1 MFSSPA
7 SVESKYGKS
16 MKESC
21 ERVTASGSSRIDPAS
36 QGLNIGQIYWFGEE
50 NQSTN
55 VENITRKLGQ
65 RKKNWTKVFIALTTL
80 YWLGPV
86 YYNPGI
92 LQMCPHFWIKI
103 SNANVF
109 VKRNWQKKAVYKSQ
123 QQAPFIDP
131 TQLGQACPTNRG
143 LSSKNFIPKK
153 SWKLLCSLRQH
164 GFNSL
169 KVLVQCKNYIK
180 AYNGRKC
187 GPSII
192 ICIKADLQ
200 KA

>member
-65 RKKNWTKVFIALTTL
+65 RKKNWTKVFIALYIDWALFTIIQE
-80 YWLGPV
+80 
-86 YYNPGI
+86 YYKCVHIFGSKYLI
-92 LQMCPHFWIKI
+92 QMCLSKGID
-103 SNANVF
+103 
-109 VKRNWQKKAVYKSQ
+109 KRKQFTNHSSRHHSLIPPSLARPVQ
-123 QQAPFIDP
+123 QTVDYPPKTSYLKNPENCCALLD
-131 TQLGQACPTNRG
+131 NMG
-143 LSSKNFIPKK
+143 LI
-153 SWKLLCSLRQH
+153 
-164 GFNSL
+164 
-169 KVLVQCKNYIK
+169 
-180 AYNGRKC
+180 A
-187 GPSII
+187 
-192 ICIKADLQ
+192 
-200 KA
+200 